1 MKTTPLLAVLALLL
15 SAATIPGATLSVGTV
30 RGFPGATVSVPVTV
44 RFGSNGPFSVVAM
57 QADIAFDSHRASLVP
72 ERGAA
77 LGQRRLLSA
86 EPTNGVERLVW
97 YGADLSPFSN
107 GVVAML
113 SVAVATNA
121 GLSPLPLTLRNVIL
135 ATAAPAV
142 ASSTNRSGAVAINTI
157 YVRPDGDVDAF
168 IAVTNGETYLIQAT
182 TNFVNWE
189 TISRQTAESSLMQFI
204 DLDAHQYPHR
214 FYRALPVEFAG
225 ELAVATP
232 GVDGALRWS
241 LSGRDGRTY
250 VVETTTNLMN
260 WSSIATN
267 VAAGGRFEFTDPA
280 AQFHRQR
287 FYRAKSQ

>member
-1 MKTTPLLAVLALLL
+1 MKRTSKLIMLGLLLA
-15 SAATIPGATLSVGTV
+15 SAAVHGATLSVGTV
-30 RGFPGATVSVPVTV
+30 RGFPGVTVSVPITV

-57 QADIAFDSHRASLVP
+57 QADIAFDSHRASMAA
-72 ERGAA
+72 ERGAT
-77 LGQRRLLSA
+77 LGSRRLLSA
-86 EPTNGVERLVW
+86 EPTNGVERLLW
-97 YGADLSPFSN
+97 YGADLTPFSN

-241 LSGRDGRTY
+241 LSGRAGRTY